1 MRESLSDASCPGAC
15 VSQWPHGAPFSGTLT
30 ANVVDGSGI
39 FAGATGT
46 LTGSLNAAAWEA
58 QITYSGTI
66 TLT

>member
-1 MRESLSDASCPGAC
+1 
-15 VSQWPHGAPFSGTLT
+15 
-30 ANVVDGSGI
+30 VVDGSGI

-58 QITYSGTI
+58 QIKYSGTI